1 MSSCFLLSW
10 CLVGCQ
16 LLTFSGSPA
25 RDRASPCFFR
35 DLLAFEFG
43 VRGVRI
49 QVSAIHPAWSQSSLL
64 VCRPFS
70 HQISGNSFSAV
81 VSLSTFP
88 LRSAPRPSFPAR
100 PSRARGDL
108 RGDDVPLWPLPLC
121 SAEQVTSIA
130 ASRVSSFSCRFE
142 PAVEVFLFLFS
153 FFLNFRDWLFSFI
166 CVYF

>member
-10 CLVGCQ
+10 CPVGCQ
-16 LLTFSGSPA
+16 LLTFSGSPV

-64 VCRPFS
+64 VCRLFS

-100 PSRARGDL
+100 PSRARGFAGRRRPTL
-108 RGDDVPLWPLPLC
+108 APSPLLGGAGHLHRSVSGELVLLPVRTC
-121 SAEQVTSIA
+121 
-130 ASRVSSFSCRFE
+130 C
-142 PAVEVFLFLFS
+142 
-153 FFLNFRDWLFSFI
+153 
-166 CVYF
+166 